1 MNFNVPSQVHISVNL
16 VAYSS
21 TLKLNEMYL
30 KAGLG
35 TLHFLVAKVFI
46 LVFIFAYE
54 DIK

>member
-16 VAYSS
+16 VAYS

-46 LVFIFAYE
+46 FVYE